1 MLKLKN
7 VVAMLVILLLL
18 LGIGVQV
25 MAADTTIPLENLIQ
39 INTTTNTA
47 TTNTGA
53 TNTAVTNTATT
64 NRVTGNSIVQ
74 PNTDD
79 DDNSA
84 ENDLPQ
90 TGVTEDITVYRA
102 FSISNE
108 EELMPL
114 SKANLVSTSL
124 NINECSKY
132 LIPNKDYTHYL
143 YQINLEKGSMVTIC
157 PYRILIDNNDRL
169 TLTKEN
175 GSEEIIISKDN
186 YDFEEVMETT
196 TEFTDNEELNIISVN
211 AIFKVKD
218 TKLKR

>member
-39 INTTTNTA
+39 TNTA
-47 TTNTGA
+47 TTNTGT

-90 TGVTEDITVYRA
+90 TGVTEDITVMFFIVVCA
-102 FSISNE
+102 ISAVYAYKKIRDY
-108 EELMPL
+108 
-114 SKANLVSTSL
+114 KA
-124 NINECSKY
+124 
-132 LIPNKDYTHYL
+132 
-143 YQINLEKGSMVTIC
+143 
-157 PYRILIDNNDRL
+157 
-169 TLTKEN
+169 
-175 GSEEIIISKDN
+175 
-186 YDFEEVMETT
+186 
-196 TEFTDNEELNIISVN
+196 
-211 AIFKVKD
+211 
-218 TKLKR
+218 

>member
-39 INTTTNTA
+39 TTNTA
-47 TTNTGA
+47 TTNTGT

-90 TGVTEDITVYRA
+90 TGVTEDITVMFFIVVCA
-102 FSISNE
+102 ISAVYAYKKIRDY
-108 EELMPL
+108 
-114 SKANLVSTSL
+114 KA
-124 NINECSKY
+124 
-132 LIPNKDYTHYL
+132 
-143 YQINLEKGSMVTIC
+143 
-157 PYRILIDNNDRL
+157 
-169 TLTKEN
+169 
-175 GSEEIIISKDN
+175 
-186 YDFEEVMETT
+186 
-196 TEFTDNEELNIISVN
+196 
-211 AIFKVKD
+211 
-218 TKLKR
+218 

>member
-18 LGIGVQV
+18 LGIGVRV

-47 TTNTGA
+47 TTNTGT

-90 TGVTEDITVYRA
+90 TGVTEDITVMFFIVVCA
-102 FSISNE
+102 ISAVYAYKKIRDY
-108 EELMPL
+108 
-114 SKANLVSTSL
+114 KA
-124 NINECSKY
+124 
-132 LIPNKDYTHYL
+132 
-143 YQINLEKGSMVTIC
+143 
-157 PYRILIDNNDRL
+157 
-169 TLTKEN
+169 
-175 GSEEIIISKDN
+175 
-186 YDFEEVMETT
+186 
-196 TEFTDNEELNIISVN
+196 
-211 AIFKVKD
+211 
-218 TKLKR
+218 